1 MPFPMVFQHSVA
13 LCLTLALTLL
23 QEMSLLH
30 EDSNQPIEEE
40 MSPMEAP
47 PAITITSACLCSAA
61 SHVIPRSAEHSHSPP
76 FPSFALLM
84 PQLTLD

>member
-61 SHVIPRSAEHSHSPP
+61 SH
-76 FPSFALLM
+76 ALLNTAV
-84 PQLTLD
+84 PLLFHPLPF